1 MLFVAVWWVIP
12 VLVPCCLGRA
22 TLDNNGYEDVLVAIS
37 PEVSGAQQFRFG
49 RLTIVCS

>member
-1 MLFVAVWWVIP
+1 MLSGAVRWVIL
-12 VLVPCCLGRA
+12 VLVPGRLGRA

-37 PEVSGAQQFRFG
+37 PEVIGAQQFRFG